1 MFTRL
6 LLLLLAASLLACPT
20 RGTDD
25 DDSTSNDDDAV
36 DDDDDSATD
45 DDDAVDDDDSTT
57 TSTAPV
63 VDDVDVCETQIVG
76 TSYLRFSIDVSDP
89 DGNLLNPVR
98 YYLQYTNADT
108 GGASPLLQFEVTE
121 DMNSGGTITH
131 LLEIGVDGLDRGVG
145 FEFDWYVLD
154 AEGQSSNTVT
164 AGHFIASAPNPD
176 C

>member
-1 MFTRL
+1 MRSLGL
-6 LLLLLAASLLACPT
+6 LLTLALLLAGCP
-20 RGTDD
+20 GDD
-25 DDSTSNDDDAV
+25 DDTVASNDDDLFAV
-36 DDDDDSATD
+36 DDDDSATD